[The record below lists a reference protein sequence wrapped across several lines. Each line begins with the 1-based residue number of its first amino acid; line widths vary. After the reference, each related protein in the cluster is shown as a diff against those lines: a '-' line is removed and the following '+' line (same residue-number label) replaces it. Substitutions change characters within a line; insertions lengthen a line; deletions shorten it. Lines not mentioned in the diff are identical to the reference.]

1 MTKANGGDKYCKQ
14 QFLIILIVLNQIK
27 KKKEKTETETLTNC
41 LKHHFAKQSLSI
53 E

>member
-27 KKKEKTETETLTNC
+27 KKRKNRNRNIDKLP
-41 LKHHFAKQSLSI
+41 
-53 E
+53 